1 MTMSRI
7 LKDYLTQHGIDYE
20 VHAHPRTFDSAH
32 TAEASHVPGDR
43 LAKAVMLE
51 DEQGYLMAVIPS
63 SRHVALG
70 ELHRRLERSLGLAT
84 EGELK
89 DLFPDCELGAI
100 PPVGKAFG
108 VDTVVDEA
116 LLQEP
121 VIWFEAGDH
130 EEVVGVSGAQFKEL
144 MGEATAGEFSQ
155 HQ

>member
-1 MTMSRI
+1 MTMSSI
-7 LKDYLTQHGIDYE
+7 LKDYLTHHGIDYE

-51 DEQGYLMAVIPS
+51 DEQGYLMAVIPA

-70 ELHRRLERSLGLAT
+70 ELHRRLARNLGLAT

-108 VDTVVDEA
+108 VDAVVDAA
-116 LLQEP
+116 LFQEP
-121 VIWFEAGDH
+121 VVWFEAGDH
-130 EEVVGVSGAQFKEL
+130 EEVVGVSGTQFKAL
-144 MGEATAGEFSQ
+144 MSEAPAGEFSQ
-155 HQ
+155 SL